1 MEKTIQLFSPHKR
14 QRLVIN
20 SIEDGDIFFITCVIG
35 RQWGKSLLGMNIAVK
50 WALENP
56 KSIIFWVSPVDTQA
70 HKIYKQIL
78 EAIYPTGQIKSK
90 KGGKGDTEII
100 FKNKSKILFRSAA
113 SEDSLRGE
121 SVDYMILDEG
131 AFIKKD
137 TIDTILLPMLNVRGR
152 KCLVLTTPK
161 GKNWVYDWFLRGQ
174 DPSDKKAISYR
185 FPTTDSPFANGDLIE
200 YFRKSMSTKRFEQE
214 FLADFVDNAGVF
226 NNINDVMVLDRLT
239 QPIPGENYY
248 AGIDIGLINDAS
260 VLCILDKNG
269 NLVNYYR
276 FDKVE
281 SPDLIQEIINLNN
294 IWKFKMIYIEN
305 NNQGLTIYQDL
316 RRKIKNIKDINT
328 NTKTKPEMIN
338 KLIHAFNMKEIEVL
352 IDDLL
357 RIELEAYIFKQ
368 KDGKITFGADNGFH
382 DDIIMALVMSRECY
396 LDNKFSGV
404 RKIFY

>member
-1 MEKTIQLFSPHKR
+1 
-14 QRLVIN
+14 LVIN

-404 RKIFY
+404 RKIFF